1 MTIEGH
7 ACMTEKKSATNEIK
21 APVLFST
28 LPPQAAVLWAKS
40 GDEQGHPLLA
50 HMLDVAAVAEAILEL
65 EPATTHQHLAAQF
78 GLSIEAAPR
87 WLATLAGLHDV
98 GKAIPGFQ
106 AKWDTGQALAKAHGL
121 TFDNAALLRS
131 DRHDWA
137 STAILE
143 EWLPERTGADVI
155 WCQQV
160 ARAVGAHHGYPLT
173 EKEIENGL
181 PRREQQVWLQAR
193 QVLLDTYWEVQSPP
207 GEVTSDELVLPAIN
221 WLAGLTSIADWIGS
235 NTDWFPV
242 GIRHDELREH
252 YIHAKQLAHQA
263 LTAIG
268 WLPFSP
274 LLAEPVPLDRQLG
287 QMLAADQPIMPRA
300 LQQQGLALL
309 QASQGPALLLVEA
322 PMGEGKTE
330 LAFLAHLHLQ
340 RTLGHRGFYLA
351 LPTQATGNALFARAR
366 QFMAAFAHGPMPDL
380 QLIHGGAARQEMMAA
395 LKDVWGEDGKLRE
408 GVEAARWFSRRK
420 RPLIAPYGVG
430 TLDQALFSVL
440 NVKHH
445 FVRLWGLANR
455 VVVLDEVHAYDTYT
469 EGLIE
474 ALLCWLKGL
483 GCSVILM
490 SATLPTARRDG
501 LLKAWRVDPSAL
513 PELAYPRLVLADD
526 RGLDWDDKIES
537 RAMSPVRLAG
547 CGTTPEALLCVA
559 LEALTHG
566 GCGAII
572 VNTVERAQQLYT
584 LLKAKAP
591 DDLTLQLFHAR
602 FPADE
607 RAQREVAVL
616 SAFGKEGK
624 RPARALL
631 VATQV
636 VEQSLDID
644 FDFLLSDLAPVDLL
658 LQRVGRLHRH
668 PRPHRPG
675 PHRQPVLTVAG
686 LLPGAL
692 PDLATTRW
700 RFVYDP
706 YLLAMTWV
714 RLLGETNLQL
724 PMDID
729 RLVQAVYGDGE
740 LPDSVD
746 EALRQYIEEVSYA
759 THLATLQQQRQLARN
774 IAIRA
779 DADPGSAYSS
789 KPRGHEEGEG
799 DNMGLANCTR
809 LGKPTVTVIPLFILD
824 KGAALSPEGSPFDL
838 DAPLCPELACQL
850 CARQLS
856 LSNQALVN
864 AIKSQ
869 PVMRAFAE
877 SPLLRY
883 SYPLLLDRAGRAQL
897 DNGLEVQLDSALGL
911 IYRNKTQPEE

>member
-1 MTIEGH
+1 MDGI
-7 ACMTEKKSATNEIK
+7 NE
-21 APVLFST
+21 PVLFST
-28 LPPQAAVLWAKS
+28 LDPQAAVLWAKS
-40 GDEQGHPLLA
+40 GEDQGHPLLA

-65 EPATTHQHLAAQF
+65 EPATTHQHLASQF
-78 GLSIEAAPR
+78 GMSVEEAPR

-106 AKWDTGQALAKAHGL
+106 AKWEQGQALAKAQGL
-121 TFDNAALLRS
+121 TFASTSLRS
-131 DRHDWA
+131 NRHDCA
-137 STAILE
+137 STAILKT
-143 EWLPERTGADVI
+143 WLPVHTGAETP
-155 WCQQV
+155 WCLNV
-160 ARAVGAHHGYPLT
+160 AEAVGAHHGYPLT
-173 EKEIENGL
+173 TKDVGDGL
-181 PRREQQVWLQAR
+181 PLREDKAWQQAR
-193 QVLLDTYWEVQSPP
+193 QALLDTYWKVLTPS
-207 GEVTSDELVLPAIN
+207 GVITADELALPAIN

-235 NTDWFPV
+235 NLEWFPL
-242 GIRHDELREH
+242 GIRHDDLRQH
-252 YIHAKQLAHQA
+252 YLLAKRLAHEA

-268 WLPFSP
+268 WRPFSP

-287 QMLAADQPIMPRA
+287 QMLAADKPVIPRA
-300 LQQQGLALL
+300 LQSQGIELL

-330 LAFLAHLHLQ
+330 LAFMAHLHLQ
-340 RTLGHRGFYLA
+340 RANGHRGFYLA

-366 QFMAAFAHGPMPDL
+366 QFIDAFAQGPVPDL
-380 QLIHGGAARQEMMAA
+380 HLIHGGAARQEMMAA
-395 LKDVWGEDGKLRE
+395 LKDVWGEDGKQSE
-408 GVEAARWFSRRK
+408 GIEAARWFSRRK

-430 TLDQALFSVL
+430 TIDQALFSVL

-474 ALLCWLKGL
+474 ALLRWLKGL

-490 SATLPTARRDG
+490 SATLPTKRRDG
-501 LLKAWRVDPSAL
+501 LLKAWRVDPAVL

-526 RGLDWDDKIES
+526 RGLDWDDQIAS
-537 RAMSPVRLAG
+537 REMVPVRLAG
-547 CGTTPEALLCVA
+547 CGTTPEELHCVA

-572 VNTVERAQQLYT
+572 VNTVERAQQLYS
-584 LLKAKAP
+584 LLKAKATE
-591 DDLTLQLFHAR
+591 DLTLQIFHAR
-602 FPADE
+602 FPSDE
-607 RAQREVAVL
+607 RAQREAAVL
-616 SAFGKEGK
+616 STFGKEGK

-644 FDFLLSDLAPVDLL
+644 FDFLISDLAPVDLL

-668 PRPHRPG
+668 QRPHRPE

-686 LLPGAL
+686 LLPGEL

-714 RLLGETNLQL
+714 RLLGETSLQL
-724 PMDID
+724 PQDID

-740 LPDSVD
+740 LPVSVS
-746 EALRQYIEEVSYA
+746 EALRQYIEEYSYA
-759 THLATLQQQRQLARN
+759 TYLAAEQLQRQLARN
-774 IAIRA
+774 IVIRA
-779 DADPGSAYSS
+779 DADPGTAYSN
-789 KPRGHEEGEG
+789 KPRGYEEGEG
-799 DNMGLANCTR
+799 EDKGLINCTR
-809 LGKPTVTVIPLFILD
+809 LGKPSVTVIPLFVSD
-824 KGAALSPEGSPFDL
+824 KGVALTPDAEPFAL
-838 DAPLCPELACQL
+838 DATLSTELACQL

-856 LSNQALVN
+856 LSNQALVK
-864 AIKSQ
+864 AIKQQ
-869 PVMRAFAE
+869 PDVQAFAQ

-883 SYPLLLDRAGRAQL
+883 SYPLLLDSDGRAQL
-897 DNGLEVQLDSALGL
+897 DGSLVVWLDGELGL
-911 IYRNKTQPEE
+911 VYRNDA

>member
-1 MTIEGH
+1 MDGV
-7 ACMTEKKSATNEIK
+7 NE
-21 APVLFST
+21 PVLFSN
-28 LPPQAAVLWAKS
+28 LDPQAAVLWAKS
-40 GDEQGHPLLA
+40 GEDQGHPLLA

-65 EPATTHQHLAAQF
+65 EPATTHQHLASQF
-78 GLSIEAAPR
+78 GMSVEGAPR

-106 AKWDTGQALAKAHGL
+106 AKWEQGQALAKAQGL
-121 TFDNAALLRS
+121 TFASTSLRS
-131 DRHDWA
+131 NRHDCA

-143 EWLPERTGADVI
+143 EWLPGRTGADVI

-160 ARAVGAHHGYPLT
+160 AGAVGAHHGYPLT
-173 EKEIENGL
+173 QKEMSNGW
-181 PRREQQVWLQAR
+181 PMREDCVWLQAR
-193 QVLLDTYWEVQSPP
+193 QALLDSYWKVLSPP
-207 GEVTSDELVLPAIN
+207 GDITTDELALPAIS

-235 NTDWFPV
+235 NPDWFPI
-242 GIRHDELREH
+242 GMRRDELREH
-252 YIHAKQLAHQA
+252 YFHAKQLAHQA

-274 LLAEPVPLDRQLG
+274 LLAEPIPLDRQLG
-287 QMLAADQPIMPRA
+287 QMLAADKPVMPRA
-300 LQQQGLALL
+300 LQRQGIDLL
-309 QASQGPALLLVEA
+309 EASQGPALLLVEA

-330 LAFLAHLHLQ
+330 LAFMAHLHLQ

-366 QFMAAFAHGPMPDL
+366 QFMDAFAHGPTPDL

-395 LKDVWGEDGKLRE
+395 LKDVWGEDGKQRE

-430 TLDQALFSVL
+430 TIDQALFSVL

-474 ALLCWLKGL
+474 ALLRWLKGL

-490 SATLPTARRDG
+490 SATLPTKRRDG
-501 LLKAWRVDPSAL
+501 LLKAWRVDPAVL

-526 RGLDWDDKIES
+526 RGLDWDDQIES
-537 RAMSPVRLAG
+537 RMMEPVRLAG
-547 CGTTPEALLCVA
+547 CGTTPEELLCVA

-572 VNTVERAQQLYT
+572 VNTVERAQQLYS

-591 DDLTLQLFHAR
+591 EDLTLQIFHAR
-602 FPADE
+602 FPSDE
-607 RAQREVAVL
+607 RAQREAAVL
-616 SAFGKEGK
+616 STFGKEGK

-644 FDFLLSDLAPVDLL
+644 FDFLISDLAPVDLL

-668 PRPHRPG
+668 QRPARPE

-686 LLPGAL
+686 LLPGEL

-714 RLLGETNLQL
+714 RLLGETSLQL
-724 PMDID
+724 PQDID

-740 LPDSVD
+740 LPDSVS
-746 EALRQYIEEVSYA
+746 EALRQYIEEYSYA
-759 THLATLQQQRQLARN
+759 TYLAAEQHQRQLARN
-774 IAIRA
+774 IVIRA
-779 DADPGSAYSS
+779 DADPGTAYSN
-789 KPRGHEEGEG
+789 KPRGYEEGEG
-799 DNMGLANCTR
+799 EDKGLINCTR
-809 LGKPTVTVIPLFILD
+809 LGKPSVTVIPLFVSD
-824 KGAALSPEGSPFDL
+824 KGVALTPDAEPFAL
-838 DAPLCPELACQL
+838 DATLSTELACQL

-856 LSNQALVN
+856 LSNQALVK
-864 AIKSQ
+864 AIKQQ
-869 PVMRAFAE
+869 PDVQAFAQ

-883 SYPLLLDRAGRAQL
+883 SYPLLLDREGRGRL
-897 DNGLEVQLDSALGL
+897 DGGLVVRLDGELGL
-911 IYRNKTQPEE
+911 IYRNRE

>member
-1 MTIEGH
+1 MPNFS
-7 ACMTEKKSATNEIK
+7 EKESL
-21 APVLFST
+21 LFSA
-28 LPPQAAVLWAKS
+28 LDPRVAVLWAKS
-40 GDEQGHPLLA
+40 GEDQGHPLLA

-65 EPATTHQHLAAQF
+65 EPTTTHQQLAAQF
-78 GLSIEAAPR
+78 GLSVDAAPR

-106 AKWDTGQALAKAHGL
+106 AKWEQGMALARAQGL
-121 TFDNAALLRS
+121 TFRSVSRHS

-143 EWLPERTGADVI
+143 AWLPGRTGADII

-160 ARAVGAHHGYPLT
+160 AGAVGAHHGYPLT
-173 EKEIENGL
+173 QKEVGNGL
-181 PRREQQVWLQAR
+181 PMHEGPVWLQSR
-193 QVLLDTYWEVQSPP
+193 QTLLDTYWKVMSPQ
-207 GEVTSDELVLPAIN
+207 GDIITDELALPAIN

-235 NTDWFPV
+235 NTDWFPF
-242 GIRHDELREH
+242 GIRHDELHEH
-252 YIHAKQLAHQA
+252 YFNAKKLAHQA

-268 WLPFSP
+268 WLPFSA
-274 LLAEPVPLDRQLG
+274 LLATPLPLDKQLG
-287 QMLAADQPIMPRA
+287 QMLSADKPVMPRA
-300 LQQQGLALL
+300 LQCQGIGLL
-309 QASQGPALLLVEA
+309 EASRGPALLLVEA

-330 LAFLAHLHLQ
+330 LAFMAHLHLQ

-366 QFMAAFAHGPMPDL
+366 QFMEAFAHGQTPEL
-380 QLIHGGAARQEMMAA
+380 QLIHGGAARQEMIASLGDM
-395 LKDVWGEDGKLRE
+395 WGEDGKHRE
-408 GVEAARWFSRRK
+408 GVEAARWFSHRK

-430 TLDQALFSVL
+430 TIDQALLSVL
-440 NVKHH
+440 NVRHH

-474 ALLCWLKGL
+474 ALLRWLKGL

-490 SATLPTARRDG
+490 SATLPTKRRDG
-501 LLKAWRVDPSAL
+501 LLRAWRAEPACL

-526 RGLDWDDKIES
+526 RGLSWDDKIES
-537 RAMSPVRLAG
+537 RIMEPVRLAG
-547 CGTTPEALLCVA
+547 CGTAPEDLLCVA

-572 VNTVERAQQLYT
+572 VNTVERAQQIYT
-584 LLKAKAP
+584 LLKGQEP
-591 DDLTLQLFHAR
+591 EGITLLLFHAR

-607 RAQREVAVL
+607 RAQREAAVL
-616 SAFGKEGK
+616 STFGKEGI
-624 RPARALL
+624 RPVRALL

-644 FDFLLSDLAPVDLL
+644 FDFMLSDLAPIDLL
-658 LQRVGRLHRH
+658 LQRAGRLHRH
-668 PRPHRPG
+668 QRSCRPESHL
-675 PHRQPVLTVAG
+675 QPVLTVAG
-686 LLPGAL
+686 LLPGPL
-692 PDLATTRW
+692 PDLAATHW

-714 RLLGETNLQL
+714 RLLSETILQL
-724 PMDID
+724 PADID

-740 LPDSVD
+740 LPDNVE

-759 THLATLQQQRQLARN
+759 THLATLQHQRQLARN

-779 DADPGSAYSS
+779 DADPGTVYSD
-789 KPRGHEEGEG
+789 KPRGYEEGEG
-799 DNMGLANCTR
+799 EDKGLINCTR
-809 LGKPTVTVIPLFILD
+809 LGKPGVTVIPLFISD
-824 KGAALSPEGSPFDL
+824 KGVALAPNAEPFDL
-838 DAPLCPELACQL
+838 RGHLSTELACQL

-856 LSNQALVN
+856 LSSQAFVK
-864 AIKSQ
+864 AVKSQ
-869 PVMRAFAE
+869 PEVRAFAE

-883 SYPLLLDRAGRAQL
+883 SYPLLLDREGRAQL
-897 DNGLEVQLDSALGL
+897 DGGCRVQLDRELGL
-911 IYRNKTQPEE
+911 IYMNKE

>member
-1 MTIEGH
+1 
-7 ACMTEKKSATNEIK
+7 
-21 APVLFST
+21 
-28 LPPQAAVLWAKS
+28 
-40 GDEQGHPLLA
+40 
-50 HMLDVAAVAEAILEL
+50 MLDVAAVAEAILEL
-65 EPATTHQHLAAQF
+65 EPATTHQHLASQF
-78 GLSIEAAPR
+78 GMSVEGAPR

-106 AKWDTGQALAKAHGL
+106 AKWEQGQALAKAQGL
-121 TFDNAALLRS
+121 TFASTSLRS
-131 DRHDWA
+131 NRHDCA

-143 EWLPERTGADVI
+143 EWLPGRTGADVI

-160 ARAVGAHHGYPLT
+160 AGAVGAHHGYPLT
-173 EKEIENGL
+173 QKEMSNGW
-181 PRREQQVWLQAR
+181 PMREDCVWLQAR
-193 QVLLDTYWEVQSPP
+193 QALLDSYWKVLSPP
-207 GEVTSDELVLPAIN
+207 GDITTDELALPAIS

-235 NTDWFPV
+235 NPDWFPI
-242 GIRHDELREH
+242 GMRRDELREH
-252 YIHAKQLAHQA
+252 YFHAKQLAHQA

-274 LLAEPVPLDRQLG
+274 LLAEPIPLDRQLG
-287 QMLAADQPIMPRA
+287 QMLAADKPVMPRA
-300 LQQQGLALL
+300 LQRQGIDLL
-309 QASQGPALLLVEA
+309 EASQGPALLLVEA

-330 LAFLAHLHLQ
+330 LAFMAHLHLQ

-366 QFMAAFAHGPMPDL
+366 QFMDAFAHGPTPDL

-395 LKDVWGEDGKLRE
+395 LKDVWGEDGKQRE

-430 TLDQALFSVL
+430 TIDQALFSVL

-474 ALLCWLKGL
+474 ALLRWLKGL

-490 SATLPTARRDG
+490 SATLPTKRRDG
-501 LLKAWRVDPSAL
+501 LLKAWRVDPAVL

-526 RGLDWDDKIES
+526 RGLDWDDQIES
-537 RAMSPVRLAG
+537 RMMEPVRLAG
-547 CGTTPEALLCVA
+547 CGTTPEELLCVA

-572 VNTVERAQQLYT
+572 VNTVERAQQLYS

-591 DDLTLQLFHAR
+591 EDLTLQIFHAR
-602 FPADE
+602 FPSDE
-607 RAQREVAVL
+607 RAQREAAVL
-616 SAFGKEGK
+616 STFGKEGK

-644 FDFLLSDLAPVDLL
+644 FDFLISDLAPVDLL

-668 PRPHRPG
+668 QRPARPE

-686 LLPGAL
+686 LLPGEL

-714 RLLGETNLQL
+714 RLLGETSLQL
-724 PMDID
+724 PQDID

-740 LPDSVD
+740 LPDSVS
-746 EALRQYIEEVSYA
+746 EALRQYIEEYSYA
-759 THLATLQQQRQLARN
+759 TYLAAEQHQRQLARN
-774 IAIRA
+774 IVIRA
-779 DADPGSAYSS
+779 DADPGTAYSN
-789 KPRGHEEGEG
+789 KPRGYEEGEG
-799 DNMGLANCTR
+799 EDKGLINCTR
-809 LGKPTVTVIPLFILD
+809 LGKPSVTVIPLFVSD
-824 KGAALSPEGSPFDL
+824 KGVALTPDAEPFAL
-838 DAPLCPELACQL
+838 DATLSTELACQL

-856 LSNQALVN
+856 LSNQALVK
-864 AIKSQ
+864 AIKQQ
-869 PVMRAFAE
+869 PDVQAFAQ

-883 SYPLLLDRAGRAQL
+883 SYPLLLDREGRGRL
-897 DNGLEVQLDSALGL
+897 DGGLVVRLDGELGL
-911 IYRNKTQPEE
+911 IYRNRE

>member
-1 MTIEGH
+1 MEELKDPI
-7 ACMTEKKSATNEIK
+7 
-21 APVLFST
+21 LFSS
-28 LPPQAAVLWAKS
+28 LDPQAAIFWAKS
-40 GDEQGHPLLA
+40 GEEQGHPLLA

-65 EPATTHQHLAAQF
+65 EPATTHQHLANQF
-78 GLSIEAAPR
+78 GLAVEAAPR

-106 AKWDTGQALAKAHGL
+106 AKWEQGQALAKAQGL
-121 TFDNAALLRS
+121 TFASTSLRS
-131 DRHDWA
+131 ARHDWA
-137 STAILE
+137 STAILKK
-143 EWLPERTGADVI
+143 WLPAHTGADI
-155 WCQQV
+155 TWCNQV
-160 ARAVGAHHGYPLT
+160 AESVGAHHGYPLT
-173 EKEIENGL
+173 TKEVGDGL
-181 PRREQQVWLQAR
+181 PLREEKGWLQAR
-193 QVLLDTYWEVQSPP
+193 QALLDAYWKVLAPV
-207 GEVTSDELVLPAIN
+207 GVATTDELALPAIN

-235 NTDWFPV
+235 NLEWFSL
-242 GIRHDELREH
+242 GIRHDDLRQH
-252 YIHAKQLAHQA
+252 YIHAKALAHQA
-263 LTAIG
+263 LATIG
-268 WLPFSP
+268 WRPFAP
-274 LLAEPVPLDRQLG
+274 LLSEPVPLDRQLG
-287 QMLAADQPIMPRA
+287 QMLAADQPVMPRA
-300 LQQQGLALL
+300 LQQQGVALL
-309 QASQGPALLLVEA
+309 QQSQGPALLLVEA

-330 LAFLAHLHLQ
+330 LAFMAHLHLQ
-340 RTLGHRGFYLA
+340 RANGHRGFYLA

-366 QFMAAFAHGPMPDL
+366 QFIDAFAHGPAPDL

-395 LKDVWGEDGKLRE
+395 LKDVWGEDGKQSE

-430 TLDQALFSVL
+430 TIDQALFSVL

-474 ALLCWLKGL
+474 ALLRWLKRL

-490 SATLPTARRDG
+490 SATLPTKRRDS
-501 LLKAWRVDPSAL
+501 LLKAWRVDPAVL
-513 PELAYPRLVLADD
+513 PELSYPRLVLADD
-526 RGLDWDDKIES
+526 RGLDWDDQIAS
-537 RAMSPVRLAG
+537 REMAPVKLAG
-547 CGTTPEALLCVA
+547 CGTTPEELLCVA

-572 VNTVERAQQLYT
+572 VNTVERAQQLYG

-591 DDLTLQLFHAR
+591 KDLTLQIFHAR

-607 RAQREVAVL
+607 RAQREAAVL
-616 SAFGKEGK
+616 STFGKEGK

-644 FDFLLSDLAPVDLL
+644 FDFLISDLAPVDLL

-668 PRPHRPG
+668 SRPERPE

-686 LLPGAL
+686 LLPGEL

-714 RLLGETNLQL
+714 RLLGETGLQL
-724 PMDID
+724 PQDID

-740 LPDSVD
+740 LPDSVS
-746 EALRQYIEEVSYA
+746 EALRQYIEEYSYA
-759 THLATLQQQRQLARN
+759 TYLAAEQQQRQLARN
-774 IAIRA
+774 IVIRA
-779 DADPGSAYSS
+779 DADPGTAYSD
-789 KPRGHEEGEG
+789 KPRGYEEGEG
-799 DNMGLANCTR
+799 EDKGLINCTR
-809 LGKPTVTVIPLFILD
+809 LGKPSVTVIPLFVSD
-824 KGAALSPEGSPFDL
+824 KGVALTPDAEPFGL
-838 DAPLCPELACQL
+838 DVPLSTELACQL

-856 LSNQALVN
+856 LSNHALVQ
-864 AIKSQ
+864 AIKLH
-869 PVMRAFAE
+869 PECRAFAQ

-883 SYPLLLDRAGRAQL
+883 SYPLLLDSDGRAQL
-897 DNGLEVQLDSALGL
+897 DNRLVVRLDRELGL
-911 IYRNKTQPEE
+911 VYRNKE

>member
-1 MTIEGH
+1 MDGV
-7 ACMTEKKSATNEIK
+7 NE
-21 APVLFST
+21 PVLFSN
-28 LPPQAAVLWAKS
+28 LDPQAAVLWAKS
-40 GDEQGHPLLA
+40 GEDQGHPLLA

-65 EPATTHQHLAAQF
+65 EPATTHQHLASQF
-78 GLSIEAAPR
+78 GMSVEGAPR

-106 AKWDTGQALAKAHGL
+106 AKWEQGQALAKAQGL
-121 TFDNAALLRS
+121 TFASTSLRS
-131 DRHDWA
+131 NRHDCA
-137 STAILE
+137 STAILKK
-143 EWLPERTGADVI
+143 WLPVHTGAETP
-155 WCQQV
+155 WCLNV
-160 ARAVGAHHGYPLT
+160 AEAVGAHHGYPLT
-173 EKEIENGL
+173 TKEVGDGL
-181 PRREQQVWLQAR
+181 PLREDKAWQQAR
-193 QVLLDTYWEVQSPP
+193 QALLDTYWKVLTPS
-207 GEVTSDELVLPAIN
+207 GVITADELALPAIN
-221 WLAGLTSIADWIGS
+221 WLAGLTSISDWIGS
-235 NTDWFPV
+235 NPEWFPL
-242 GIRHDELREH
+242 GIRHDDLRQH
-252 YIHAKQLAHQA
+252 YLHAKRLAHEA

-268 WLPFSP
+268 WRSFSP

-287 QMLAADQPIMPRA
+287 QMLAADKPVIPRA
-300 LQQQGLALL
+300 LQSQGIELL

-330 LAFLAHLHLQ
+330 LAFMAHLHLQ
-340 RTLGHRGFYLA
+340 RTNGHRGFYLA

-366 QFMAAFAHGPMPDL
+366 QFMDAFAHGSAPDL
-380 QLIHGGAARQEMMAA
+380 QLIHGGAARHEMMAA
-395 LKDVWGEDGKLRE
+395 LKDVWGEDGKQSE

-430 TLDQALFSVL
+430 TIDQALFSVL

-474 ALLCWLKGL
+474 ALLRWLKGL

-490 SATLPTARRDG
+490 SATLPTKRRDG
-501 LLKAWRVDPSAL
+501 LLKAWRVDPAVL

-526 RGLDWDDKIES
+526 RGLDWDDQIES
-537 RAMSPVRLAG
+537 RMMEPVRLAG
-547 CGTTPEALLCVA
+547 CGTTPEELLCVA

-572 VNTVERAQQLYT
+572 VNTVERAQQLYS

-591 DDLTLQLFHAR
+591 EDLTLQIFHAR
-602 FPADE
+602 FPSDE
-607 RAQREVAVL
+607 RAQREAAVL
-616 SAFGKEGK
+616 STFGKEGK

-644 FDFLLSDLAPVDLL
+644 FDFLISDLAPVDLL

-668 PRPHRPG
+668 QRPARPE

-686 LLPGAL
+686 LLPGEL

-714 RLLGETNLQL
+714 RLLGETSLQL
-724 PMDID
+724 PQDID

-740 LPDSVD
+740 LPDSVS
-746 EALRQYIEEVSYA
+746 EALRQYIEEYSYA
-759 THLATLQQQRQLARN
+759 TYLAAEQHQRQLARN
-774 IAIRA
+774 IVIRA
-779 DADPGSAYSS
+779 DADPGTAYSN
-789 KPRGHEEGEG
+789 KPRGYEEGEG
-799 DNMGLANCTR
+799 EDKGLINCTR
-809 LGKPTVTVIPLFILD
+809 LGKPSVTVIPLFVSD
-824 KGAALSPEGSPFDL
+824 KGVALTPDAEPFAL
-838 DAPLCPELACQL
+838 DAPLSTELACQL
-850 CARQLS
+850 CARQLN
-856 LSNQALVN
+856 LSNQALVK
-864 AIKSQ
+864 AIKQQ
-869 PVMRAFAE
+869 PDVQAFAQ

-883 SYPLLLDRAGRAQL
+883 SYPLLLDSDGRAQL
-897 DNGLEVQLDSALGL
+897 DGRLVVWLDGELGL
-911 IYRNKTQPEE
+911 IYRNRE

>member
-1 MTIEGH
+1 MDDLKDPI
-7 ACMTEKKSATNEIK
+7 
-21 APVLFST
+21 LFSR
-28 LPPQAAVLWAKS
+28 LHPQAAILWAKS
-40 GDEQGHPLLA
+40 GEDQGHPLLA

-65 EPATTHQHLAAQF
+65 EPSSHQHLASQF
-78 GLSIEAAPR
+78 GLAAETAPR
-87 WLATLAGLHDV
+87 WLAALAGLHDV

-106 AKWDTGQALAKAHGL
+106 AKWPQGREFDKAHGL
-121 TFDNAALLRS
+121 TFDNAASLRS

-137 STAILE
+137 TTAILE
-143 EWLPERTGADVI
+143 EWLPARTGADFF

-160 ARAVGAHHGYPLT
+160 SEAVGAHHGYPLT
-173 EKEIENGL
+173 QKEIEDGL
-181 PRREQQVWLQAR
+181 PRREGSVWLQAR
-193 QVLLDTYWEVQSPP
+193 QVLLDTYWAVLSPS
-207 GEVTSDELVLPAIN
+207 GEVTVDELALPAIN
-221 WLAGLTSIADWIGS
+221 WLAGLTAIADWIGS
-235 NTDWFPV
+235 NVEWFSL
-242 GIRHDELREH
+242 GIRHDDLRDH
-252 YIHAKQLAHQA
+252 YTDAKRLAHQA
-263 LTAIG
+263 LMAIG
-268 WLPFSP
+268 WRPFAP
-274 LLAEPVPLDRQLG
+274 LLSEPEPLDRQLG
-287 QMLAADQPIMPRA
+287 RMLAADQPVMPRA
-300 LQQQGLALL
+300 LQQQGIALL
-309 QASQGPALLLVEA
+309 QTSQGPALLLVEA

-330 LAFLAHLHLQ
+330 LAFMAHLHLQ

-366 QFMAAFAHGPMPDL
+366 LFMDAFAHDQAPDL

-395 LKDVWGEDGKLRE
+395 LNDVWGEDGKQRE

-430 TLDQALFSVL
+430 TIDQALFSIL

-474 ALLCWLKGL
+474 ALLRWLKGL
-483 GCSVILM
+483 GCSVVLM
-490 SATLPTARRDG
+490 SATLPTQRRDG
-501 LLKAWRVDPSAL
+501 LLKAWRVDPAVL
-513 PELAYPRLVLADD
+513 PALAYPRLVLADD
-526 RGLDWDDKIES
+526 RGLAWDDQIES
-537 RAMSPVRLAG
+537 REMAPVRLAG
-547 CGTTPEALLCVA
+547 CGTTPEDLLCVA

-572 VNTVERAQQLYT
+572 VNTVERAQQLYA
-584 LLKAKAP
+584 LLKTQALA
-591 DDLTLQLFHAR
+591 DLTLLLFHAR

-607 RAQREVAVL
+607 RAQREAEVL
-616 SAFGKEGK
+616 ATFGKEGK

-644 FDFLLSDLAPVDLL
+644 FDFLISDLAPVDLL

-668 PRPHRPG
+668 QRPHRPE

-686 LLPGAL
+686 LTPGTL

-714 RLLGETNLQL
+714 RLLDETCLQL
-724 PMDID
+724 PKDID

-746 EALRQYIEEVSYA
+746 EALRQYIEEYSYA
-759 THLATLQQQRQLARN
+759 TYLVTQQDKRQRSYN
-774 IAIRA
+774 VAIRA
-779 DADPGSAYSS
+779 DADQGSAYWN

-799 DNMGLANCTR
+799 EEMGLANCTR
-809 LGKPTVTVIPLFILD
+809 LGKPSVTVVPLFVSD
-824 KGAALSPEGSPFDL
+824 KGVAVAPDADPFDL
-838 DAPLCPELACQL
+838 DASLSPELACQL

-856 LSNQALVN
+856 LSNQALVK

-869 PVMRAFAE
+869 PEVRAFAE

-883 SYPLLLDRAGRAQL
+883 SAPLLLDNAGRAQL
-897 DNGLEVQLDSALGL
+897 DGRLVVQLDGELGL
-911 IYRNKTQPEE
+911 IYGSRT

>member
-1 MTIEGH
+1 M
-7 ACMTEKKSATNEIK
+7 NESKEPI
-21 APVLFST
+21 LLSN
-28 LPPQAAVLWAKS
+28 LNPQATALWAKS
-40 GDEQGHPLLA
+40 GEDQGHPLLA
-50 HMLDVAAVAEAILEL
+50 HILDVAAVAEAILEL
-65 EPATTHQHLAAQF
+65 EPAATHQHLAAQF
-78 GLSIEAAPR
+78 GLSLEAAPR

-106 AKWDTGQALAKAHGL
+106 AKWPQGRELAKAHGL
-121 TFDNAALLRS
+121 TFDNAASLRS

-137 STAILE
+137 TTAILKK
-143 EWLPERTGADVI
+143 WLPAQTGADTI
-155 WCQQV
+155 WCNQV
-160 ARAVGAHHGYPLT
+160 AEAVGAHHGYPLRHN
-173 EKEIENGL
+173 EIKNGL
-181 PRREQQVWLQAR
+181 SEREERGWQQAR
-193 QVLLDTYWEVQSPP
+193 QALLDAYWDALAPT
-207 GEVTSDELVLPAIN
+207 GTICIDELALPAIN

-235 NTDWFPV
+235 NVAWFPI
-242 GIRHDELREH
+242 GMRRDELREH
-252 YIHAKQLAHQA
+252 YLHAKQLAHQA

-268 WLPFSP
+268 WLPFAP
-274 LLAEPVPLDRQLG
+274 LLAEPAPLDRQLG
-287 QMLAADQPIMPRA
+287 QMLATDKPVMPRA
-300 LQQQGLALL
+300 LQRQGIELL
-309 QASQGPALLLVEA
+309 QASHGPALLLVEA

-330 LAFLAHLHLQ
+330 LAFMAHLHLQ

-366 QFMAAFAHGPMPDL
+366 QFMDAVAHGPTPDL

-395 LKDVWGEDGKLRE
+395 LKDVWGEDGKQRE
-408 GVEAARWFSRRK
+408 GVEAARWFSRHK

-430 TLDQALFSVL
+430 TIDQALFSVL

-455 VVVLDEVHAYDTYT
+455 VVVLDEIHAYDTYT

-474 ALLCWLKGL
+474 ALLRWLKGL

-490 SATLPTARRDG
+490 SATLPTKRRDE
-501 LLKAWRVDPSAL
+501 LLKAWRVDPAVL
-513 PELAYPRLVLADD
+513 PDLAYPRLVLADD
-526 RGLDWDDKIES
+526 RGLRWDDKIAS
-537 RAMSPVRLAG
+537 RMMEPVRLAG
-547 CGTTPEALLCVA
+547 CGTTPEELLCVA

-584 LLKAKAP
+584 LLKAQAP
-591 DDLTLQLFHAR
+591 EDLTLLLFHAR

-607 RAQREVAVL
+607 RAQREAAVL
-616 SAFGKEGK
+616 STFGKEGI
-624 RPARALL
+624 RPSRALL

-668 PRPHRPG
+668 QRSHRPES
-675 PHRQPVLTVAG
+675 HLQPMLTVAG
-686 LLPGAL
+686 LLPGSL

-740 LPDSVD
+740 LPATVD

-759 THLATLQQQRQLARN
+759 THLATLQHQRQLARN
-774 IAIRA
+774 IAISA
-779 DADPGSAYSS
+779 DADPGSAYSN

-799 DNMGLANCTR
+799 EDMRLANCTR
-809 LGKPTVTVIPLFILD
+809 LGKASVTVIPLFILE
-824 KGAALSPEGSPFDL
+824 KGVALTPDAEPFDL
-838 DAPLCPELACQL
+838 DTPLAPELACQL

-856 LSNQALVN
+856 LSNQALVK
-864 AIKSQ
+864 AVKSQ
-869 PVMRAFAE
+869 PEVRAFAE

-883 SYPLLLDRAGRAQL
+883 SYPLLLDREGRAQL
-897 DNGLEVQLDSALGL
+897 DGGLWVQLDRELGL
-911 IYRNKTQPEE
+911 IYRNKE

>member
-1 MTIEGH
+1 MEELKDPI
-7 ACMTEKKSATNEIK
+7 
-21 APVLFST
+21 LFSS
-28 LPPQAAVLWAKS
+28 LNPQATILWAKS
-40 GDEQGHPLLA
+40 GEDQGHPLLA

-65 EPATTHQHLAAQF
+65 EPATTHQHLAKQF
-78 GLSIEAAPR
+78 GLAAETAPR

-106 AKWDTGQALAKAHGL
+106 AKWEQGQALAKAQGL
-121 TFDNAALLRS
+121 TFASTSLRS
-131 DRHDWA
+131 DRHDCA
-137 STAILE
+137 STAILKK
-143 EWLPERTGADVI
+143 WLPAHTGADVI
-155 WCQQV
+155 WCNQV
-160 ARAVGAHHGYPLT
+160 AEAVGAHHGYPLT
-173 EKEIENGL
+173 TKEVGDGL
-181 PRREQQVWLQAR
+181 PLREEKCWLQAR
-193 QVLLDTYWEVQSPP
+193 QALLDAYWKVLAPAGVP
-207 GEVTSDELVLPAIN
+207 TTDELALPAIN

-235 NTDWFPV
+235 NLEWFSL
-242 GIRHDELREH
+242 GIRHDDLRQH
-252 YIHAKQLAHQA
+252 HIHAKALAHQA
-263 LTAIG
+263 LETIG
-268 WLPFSP
+268 WRPFTP
-274 LLAEPVPLDRQLG
+274 LLSEPVSLDRQLG
-287 QMLAADQPIMPRA
+287 QILVADQPVTPRP
-300 LQQQGLALL
+300 LQQQGVALL
-309 QASQGPALLLVEA
+309 QQSQGPALLLVEA

-330 LAFLAHLHLQ
+330 LAFMAHLHLQ
-340 RTLGHRGFYLA
+340 RANGHRGFYLA
-351 LPTQATGNALFARAR
+351 LPTQATGNALFARAKK
-366 QFMAAFAHGPMPDL
+366 FIGAFAHESAPDL

-395 LKDVWGEDGKLRE
+395 LKDVWGEDGKHSE

-430 TLDQALFSVL
+430 TIDQALFSVL

-474 ALLCWLKGL
+474 ALLHWLKGL

-490 SATLPTARRDG
+490 SATLPTKRRDS
-501 LLKAWRVDPSAL
+501 LLKAWRVDPAVL
-513 PELAYPRLVLADD
+513 PALAYPRLVLADD

-537 RAMSPVRLAG
+537 REMTPVKLAG
-547 CGTTPEALLCVA
+547 CGTTPEELLCVA

-572 VNTVERAQQLYT
+572 VNTVERAQQLFS

-591 DDLTLQLFHAR
+591 EDLTLQLFHAR

-607 RAQREVAVL
+607 RAQREAAVL
-616 SAFGKEGK
+616 STFGKEGV

-644 FDFLLSDLAPVDLL
+644 FDFLISDLAPVDLL

-668 PRPHRPG
+668 SRPERPE

-686 LLPGAL
+686 LLPGEL

-714 RLLGETNLQL
+714 RLLGETRLQL
-724 PMDID
+724 PQDID

-740 LPDSVD
+740 LPDSVN
-746 EALRQYIEEVSYA
+746 EALRQYIEEYSYA
-759 THLATLQQQRQLARN
+759 TYLAAEQQQRQLARN
-774 IAIRA
+774 IVIRA
-779 DADPGSAYSS
+779 DADPGSAYSD
-789 KPRGHEEGEG
+789 KPRGYEEGEG
-799 DNMGLANCTR
+799 EDKGLINCTR
-809 LGKPTVTVIPLFILD
+809 LGKPSVTVIPLFVAD
-824 KGAALSPEGSPFDL
+824 KGVALTPDAEPFALDAALS
-838 DAPLCPELACQL
+838 AELASQL

-864 AIKSQ
+864 AIKQQ
-869 PVMRAFAE
+869 PDVQAFAQ
-877 SPLLRY
+877 SPLLRH
-883 SYPLLLDRAGRAQL
+883 STPLLLDSDGRAQL
-897 DNGLEVQLDSALGL
+897 DDRLVVRLDRELGL
-911 IYRNKTQPEE
+911 VYRNRE

>member
-1 MTIEGH
+1 MDEI
-7 ACMTEKKSATNEIK
+7 NE
-21 APVLFST
+21 PVLFSN
-28 LPPQAAVLWAKS
+28 LDPLASVLWAKS
-40 GDEQGHPLLA
+40 GEDQGHPLLA

-65 EPATTHQHLAAQF
+65 EPVTTHQHLASQF
-78 GLSIEAAPR
+78 GLSVETAPH

-106 AKWDTGQALAKAHGL
+106 AKWDQGQALAEAHGL
-121 TFDNAALLRS
+121 TFDNATSLRC

-143 EWLPERTGADVI
+143 EWLPGRTGADVI

-160 ARAVGAHHGYPLT
+160 AGAVGAHHGYPLT
-173 EKEIENGL
+173 QKEMSNSL
-181 PRREQQVWLQAR
+181 PLREDKAWQQAR
-193 QVLLDTYWEVQSPP
+193 QALLDAYWKVLTPS
-207 GEVTSDELVLPAIN
+207 GVITADELALPAIN

-235 NTDWFPV
+235 NLEWFPL
-242 GIRHDELREH
+242 GIRHDDLRQH
-252 YIHAKQLAHQA
+252 YLHAKRLAHQA

-274 LLAEPVPLDRQLG
+274 LLAEPAPLDRQLG
-287 QMLAADQPIMPRA
+287 QMLAADKPVMPRA
-300 LQQQGLALL
+300 LQSQGIELL

-330 LAFLAHLHLQ
+330 LAFMAHLHLQ

-366 QFMAAFAHGPMPDL
+366 QFMDAFAHGPAPDL

-395 LKDVWGEDGKLRE
+395 LKDVWGEDGKQSE

-430 TLDQALFSVL
+430 TIDQAIFSVL

-474 ALLCWLKGL
+474 ALLRWLKGL

-490 SATLPTARRDG
+490 SATLPTKRRDG
-501 LLKAWRVDPSAL
+501 LLKAWRVDPAVL

-526 RGLDWDDKIES
+526 RGLDWDDQIAS
-537 RAMSPVRLAG
+537 REMIPVKLAG
-547 CGTTPEALLCVA
+547 CGTTPEELLCVA

-591 DDLTLQLFHAR
+591 EDLTLQIFHAR
-602 FPADE
+602 FPVDE
-607 RAQREVAVL
+607 RAQREAAVL
-616 SAFGKEGK
+616 STFGKEGK

-644 FDFLLSDLAPVDLL
+644 FDFLLCDLAPVDLL

-668 PRPHRPG
+668 QRSHRPE

-686 LLPGAL
+686 LLPGEL
-692 PDLATTRW
+692 PDLAATRW

-714 RLLGETNLQL
+714 RLLSESTLQL

-740 LPDSVD
+740 LPDSVS
-746 EALRQYIEEVSYA
+746 EALRQYIEEYSYA
-759 THLATLQQQRQLARN
+759 TYLAAEQQQRQLARN
-774 IAIRA
+774 IVIRA
-779 DADPGSAYSS
+779 DADPGTAYSD
-789 KPRGHEEGEG
+789 KPRGYEEGE
-799 DNMGLANCTR
+799 DKGLINCTR
-809 LGKPTVTVIPLFILD
+809 LGKPSVSVIPLFVSD
-824 KGAALSPEGSPFDL
+824 KGVALTPDAEPFDL
-838 DAPLCPELACQL
+838 DAPLSTELACQL

-856 LSNQALVN
+856 LSNQALVQ
-864 AIKSQ
+864 AIKQQ
-869 PVMRAFAE
+869 PDVQAFTQ

-883 SYPLLLDRAGRAQL
+883 SYPLLLDNDGKAQL
-897 DNGLEVQLDSALGL
+897 DGRLVVRLDGELGL
-911 IYRNKTQPEE
+911 IYRNRE

>member
-1 MTIEGH
+1 MEALKGPI
-7 ACMTEKKSATNEIK
+7 
-21 APVLFST
+21 LFSHIK
-28 LPPQAAVLWAKS
+28 PQAAVLWAKS
-40 GDEQGHPLLA
+40 SEDQGHPLLA

-65 EPATTHQHLAAQF
+65 EPASTHQHLASQF
-78 GLSIEAAPR
+78 GLSIEEAPR
-87 WLATLAGLHDV
+87 WLATLVGLHDV

-106 AKWDTGQALAKAHGL
+106 AKWEQGQARAKAQGL
-121 TFDNAALLRS
+121 TFDNAAALRS

-137 STAILE
+137 STTILK
-143 EWLPERTGADVI
+143 EWLPGRTGADVT

-160 ARAVGAHHGYPLT
+160 AGAVGAHHGYPLT
-173 EKEIENGL
+173 QKEMSNGL
-181 PRREQQVWLQAR
+181 PMREERVWLQAR
-193 QVLLDTYWEVQSPP
+193 QVLLDTYWKVLTPS
-207 GEVTSDELVLPAIN
+207 GVITADELALPAIN

-235 NTDWFPV
+235 NLEWFPL
-242 GIRHDELREH
+242 GIRHDDLRQH
-252 YIHAKQLAHQA
+252 YLHAKQLAHQA
-263 LTAIG
+263 LTKIG
-268 WLPFSP
+268 WLPFLP

-287 QMLAADQPIMPRA
+287 QMLAVDKPVMPRA
-300 LQQQGLALL
+300 LQRQGIELL
-309 QASQGPALLLVEA
+309 EASQGPVLLLVEA

-330 LAFLAHLHLQ
+330 LAFMAHLHLQ

-366 QFMAAFAHGPMPDL
+366 QFMDAFTHGPTPDL

-395 LKDVWGEDGKLRE
+395 LKDVWGEGGKQRE

-430 TLDQALFSVL
+430 TIDQALFSVL

-474 ALLCWLKGL
+474 AQLRWLKSL

-490 SATLPTARRDG
+490 SATLPTKRRDG
-501 LLKAWRVDPSAL
+501 LLKAWQVDPVVL

-537 RAMSPVRLAG
+537 REMMPVRLAG
-547 CGTTPEALLCVA
+547 CGTTPEDLLCVA
-559 LEALTHG
+559 LEAVTHG

-572 VNTVERAQQLYT
+572 VNTVERAQRLYS
-584 LLKAKAP
+584 LLKAEAP
-591 DDLTLQLFHAR
+591 EDFTLQIFHAR

-607 RAQREVAVL
+607 RAQREAAVL
-616 SAFGKEGK
+616 STFGKEGT
-624 RPARALL
+624 RPVRALL

-644 FDFLLSDLAPVDLL
+644 FDFLVSDLAPIDLL

-668 PRPHRPG
+668 QRSHRPD
-675 PHRQPVLTVAG
+675 PHHRPVLTVAG
-686 LLPGAL
+686 LLPGEL

-714 RLLGETNLQL
+714 RLLSETSLQL
-724 PMDID
+724 PQDID
-729 RLVQAVYGDGE
+729 RLVQAVYDDGE
-740 LPDSVD
+740 LSDSVG
-746 EALRQYIEEVSYA
+746 EELRQYIEEYSHGNY
-759 THLATLQQQRQLARN
+759 LAAQQDKRQRAYN

-779 DADPGSAYSS
+779 DADPGSAYSN
-789 KPRGHEEGEG
+789 KPRGHEEAEGE
-799 DNMGLANCTR
+799 DMGLANCTR
-809 LGKPTVTVIPLFILD
+809 LGKPSVTVIPLYISD
-824 KGAALSPEGSPFDL
+824 KGVALAPDAEPFEL
-838 DAPLCPELACQL
+838 DAPLSTELACQL

-856 LSNQALVN
+856 LSNQALVQT
-864 AIKSQ
+864 IKQQSEVQ
-869 PVMRAFAE
+869 AFAQ

-883 SYPLLLDRAGRAQL
+883 SYPLLLDSDGRAQL
-897 DNGLEVQLDSALGL
+897 DGRLVVRLDGELGL
-911 IYRNKTQPEE
+911 IYRNRE

>member
-1 MTIEGH
+1 MDGV
-7 ACMTEKKSATNEIK
+7 NE
-21 APVLFST
+21 PVLFSN
-28 LPPQAAVLWAKS
+28 LDPQAAVLWAKS
-40 GDEQGHPLLA
+40 GEDQGHPLLA

-65 EPATTHQHLAAQF
+65 EPATTHQHLASQF
-78 GLSIEAAPR
+78 GMSVEGAPR

-106 AKWDTGQALAKAHGL
+106 AKWEQGQALAKAQGL
-121 TFDNAALLRS
+121 TFASTSLRS
-131 DRHDWA
+131 NRHDCA
-137 STAILE
+137 STAILKK
-143 EWLPERTGADVI
+143 WLPVHTGAETP
-155 WCQQV
+155 WCLNV
-160 ARAVGAHHGYPLT
+160 AEAVGAHHGYPLT
-173 EKEIENGL
+173 TKEVGDGL
-181 PRREQQVWLQAR
+181 PLREDKAWQQAR
-193 QVLLDTYWEVQSPP
+193 QALLDTYWKVLTPS
-207 GEVTSDELVLPAIN
+207 GVITADELALPAIN
-221 WLAGLTSIADWIGS
+221 WLAGLTSISDWIGS
-235 NTDWFPV
+235 NPEWFPL
-242 GIRHDELREH
+242 GIRHDDLRQH
-252 YIHAKQLAHQA
+252 YLHAKRLAHEA

-268 WLPFSP
+268 WRSFSP

-287 QMLAADQPIMPRA
+287 QMLAADKPVIPRA
-300 LQQQGLALL
+300 LQSQGIELL

-330 LAFLAHLHLQ
+330 LAFMAHLHLQ
-340 RTLGHRGFYLA
+340 RTNGHRGFYLA

-366 QFMAAFAHGPMPDL
+366 QFMDAFAHGSAPDL
-380 QLIHGGAARQEMMAA
+380 QLIHGGAARHEMMAA
-395 LKDVWGEDGKLRE
+395 LKDVWGDDGKQSE

-430 TLDQALFSVL
+430 TIDQALFSVL

-474 ALLCWLKGL
+474 ALLRWLKGL

-490 SATLPTARRDG
+490 SATLPTKRRDG
-501 LLKAWRVDPSAL
+501 LLKAWRVDPAVL

-526 RGLDWDDKIES
+526 RGLDWDDQIES
-537 RAMSPVRLAG
+537 RMMEPVRLAG
-547 CGTTPEALLCVA
+547 CGTTPEELLCVA

-572 VNTVERAQQLYT
+572 VNTVERAQQLYS

-591 DDLTLQLFHAR
+591 EDLTLQIFHAR
-602 FPADE
+602 FPSDE
-607 RAQREVAVL
+607 RAQREAAVL
-616 SAFGKEGK
+616 STFGKEGK

-644 FDFLLSDLAPVDLL
+644 FDFLISDLAPVDLL

-668 PRPHRPG
+668 QRPHRPE
-675 PHRQPVLTVAG
+675 PHRQPMLTVAG
-686 LLPGAL
+686 LIPGEL

-714 RLLGETNLQL
+714 RLLGETSLQL
-724 PMDID
+724 PQDID

-740 LPDSVD
+740 LPDSVS
-746 EALRQYIEEVSYA
+746 EALRQYIEEYSYA
-759 THLATLQQQRQLARN
+759 TYLAAEQLQRQLARN
-774 IAIRA
+774 IVIRA
-779 DADPGSAYSS
+779 DADPGTAYSN
-789 KPRGHEEGEG
+789 KPRGYEEGEG
-799 DNMGLANCTR
+799 EDKGLINCTR
-809 LGKPTVTVIPLFILD
+809 LGKPSVTVIPLFVSD
-824 KGAALSPEGSPFDL
+824 KGVALTPDAEPFAL
-838 DAPLCPELACQL
+838 DATLSTELACQL

-856 LSNQALVN
+856 LSNQALVK
-864 AIKSQ
+864 AIKQQ
-869 PVMRAFAE
+869 PDVQAFAQ

-883 SYPLLLDRAGRAQL
+883 SYPLLLDREGRGRL
-897 DNGLEVQLDSALGL
+897 DGGPCLKLDRDLGL
-911 IYRNKTQPEE
+911 VYVSKT

>member
-1 MTIEGH
+1 M
-7 ACMTEKKSATNEIK
+7 EKLKDPI
-21 APVLFST
+21 LFSR
-28 LPPQAAVLWAKS
+28 LHPQATILWAKS
-40 GDEQGHPLLA
+40 GEDQGHPLLA

-78 GLSIEAAPR
+78 GLAAETAPR
-87 WLATLAGLHDV
+87 WLAALAGLHDV

-106 AKWDTGQALAKAHGL
+106 TKWPQGKNQVNAQGL
-121 TFDNAALLRS
+121 SFEDHLLRS
-131 DRHDWA
+131 HRHDWA
-137 STAILE
+137 SAAILK
-143 EWLPERTGADVI
+143 EWLPKRTGADFF
-155 WCQQV
+155 WCNQV
-160 ARAVGAHHGYPLT
+160 AEAVGAHHGYPLLQ
-173 EKEIENGL
+173 KEMDNGL
-181 PRREQQVWLQAR
+181 PRHDDRAWQQTRQA
-193 QVLLDTYWEVQSPP
+193 LLDTYWDVLCPEGDS
-207 GEVTSDELVLPAIN
+207 TIDELVLPAIN

-235 NTDWFPV
+235 NTEWFPIGV
-242 GIRHDELREH
+242 RHDKLDDYYH
-252 YIHAKQLAHQA
+252 NAKTLAHQA

-268 WLPFSP
+268 WRAFTP
-274 LLAEPVPLDRQLG
+274 LLSDPAPLDQQLG
-287 QMLAADQPIMPRA
+287 QILAAKGSVLPRP
-300 LQQQGLALL
+300 LQRQGMDLL

-330 LAFLAHLHLQ
+330 LAFMAHLHLQ
-340 RTLGHRGFYLA
+340 RTNGHRGFYLA
-351 LPTQATGNALFARAR
+351 LPTQATGNALFARAKK
-366 QFMAAFAHGPMPDL
+366 FIDAFAHEPAPDL

-395 LKDVWGEDGKLRE
+395 LNEVWGEDGKQSE

-430 TLDQALFSVL
+430 TIDQALFSVL

-474 ALLCWLKGL
+474 ALLRWLKGL

-490 SATLPTARRDG
+490 SATLPTKRRDG
-501 LLKAWRVDPSAL
+501 LLKAWRVDPAVL
-513 PELAYPRLVLADD
+513 PALAYPRLVLADD
-526 RGLDWDDKIES
+526 RGLDWDDEIAS
-537 RAMSPVRLAG
+537 REMAPVRLAG
-547 CGTTPEALLCVA
+547 CGTDPEDLRDLALAA
-559 LEALTHG
+559 LGDG

-572 VNTVERAQQLYT
+572 VNTVDRAQQLFT
-584 LLKAKAP
+584 LIKEQAP
-591 DDLTLQLFHAR
+591 ADLTLLLFHAR

-607 RAQREVAVL
+607 RAQREAAVL
-616 SAFGKEGK
+616 SIFGHEGQ

-668 PRPHRPG
+668 QRPHRPE

-686 LLPGAL
+686 LLPGEL

-714 RLLGETNLQL
+714 RLLDETLLQL
-724 PMDID
+724 PQDID
-729 RLVQAVYGDGE
+729 RLVQTVYGDDE
-740 LPDSVD
+740 LPDSVS
-746 EALRQYIEEVSYA
+746 EALRQYIEEYSYA
-759 THLATLQQQRQLARN
+759 TYLAAEQHQRQLARN
-774 IAIRA
+774 IVIRA
-779 DADPGSAYSS
+779 DADLGTYSN
-789 KPRGHEEGEG
+789 KPRGYEEGEG
-799 DNMGLANCTR
+799 EDKGLINCTR
-809 LGKPTVTVIPLFILD
+809 LGKPSVTVIPLFVSD
-824 KGAALSPEGSPFDL
+824 KGVTLAPDAEPFNL
-838 DAPLCPELACQL
+838 DAPLSPELACQL

-856 LSNQALVN
+856 LSNQALVK

-869 PVMRAFAE
+869 PGVRAFAQ

-883 SYPLLLDRAGRAQL
+883 STPLLLDSDGRAQL
-897 DNGLEVQLDSALGL
+897 DDRLVVQLDRELGL
-911 IYRNKTQPEE
+911 LYQSNA

>member
-1 MTIEGH
+1 MDGV
-7 ACMTEKKSATNEIK
+7 NE
-21 APVLFST
+21 PVLFSN
-28 LPPQAAVLWAKS
+28 LDPQAAVLWAKS
-40 GDEQGHPLLA
+40 GEDQGHPLLA

-65 EPATTHQHLAAQF
+65 EPATTHQHLASQF
-78 GLSIEAAPR
+78 GMSVEGAPR

-106 AKWDTGQALAKAHGL
+106 AKWEQGQALAKAQGL
-121 TFDNAALLRS
+121 TFASTSLRS
-131 DRHDWA
+131 NRHDCA
-137 STAILE
+137 STAILKK
-143 EWLPERTGADVI
+143 WLPVHTGAETP
-155 WCQQV
+155 WCMNV
-160 ARAVGAHHGYPLT
+160 AEAVGAHHGYPLT
-173 EKEIENGL
+173 TKEVGDGL
-181 PRREQQVWLQAR
+181 PLREDKAWQQAR
-193 QVLLDTYWEVQSPP
+193 QALLDTYWKVLTPS
-207 GEVTSDELVLPAIN
+207 GVITADELALPAIN
-221 WLAGLTSIADWIGS
+221 WLAGLTSISDWIGS
-235 NTDWFPV
+235 NPEWFPL
-242 GIRHDELREH
+242 GIRHDDLRQH
-252 YIHAKQLAHQA
+252 YLHAKRLAHEA

-268 WLPFSP
+268 WRSFSP

-287 QMLAADQPIMPRA
+287 QMLAADKSVIPRA
-300 LQQQGLALL
+300 LQSQGIELL

-330 LAFLAHLHLQ
+330 LAFMAHLHLQ
-340 RTLGHRGFYLA
+340 RTNGHRGFYLA

-366 QFMAAFAHGPMPDL
+366 QFMDAFAHGSAPDL
-380 QLIHGGAARQEMMAA
+380 QLIHGGAARHEMMAA
-395 LKDVWGEDGKLRE
+395 LKDVWGDDGKQSE

-430 TLDQALFSVL
+430 TIDQALFSVL

-474 ALLCWLKGL
+474 ALLRWLKGL

-490 SATLPTARRDG
+490 SATLPTKRRDG
-501 LLKAWRVDPSAL
+501 LLKAWRVDPAVL

-537 RAMSPVRLAG
+537 RMMEPVRLAG
-547 CGTTPEALLCVA
+547 CGTTPEELLCVA

-572 VNTVERAQQLYT
+572 VNTVERAQQLYS
-584 LLKAKAP
+584 LLKVKAQE
-591 DDLTLQLFHAR
+591 DLTLQIFHAR
-602 FPADE
+602 FPSDE
-607 RAQREVAVL
+607 RAQREAAVL
-616 SAFGKEGK
+616 STFGKEGK

-644 FDFLLSDLAPVDLL
+644 FDFLISDLAPVDLL

-668 PRPHRPG
+668 QRPHRPE
-675 PHRQPVLTVAG
+675 PHRQPMLTVAG
-686 LLPGAL
+686 LLPGEL

-714 RLLGETNLQL
+714 RLLGETSLQL
-724 PMDID
+724 PQDID

-740 LPDSVD
+740 LPDSVS
-746 EALRQYIEEVSYA
+746 EALRQYIEEYSYA
-759 THLATLQQQRQLARN
+759 TYLAAEQLQRQLARN
-774 IAIRA
+774 IVIRA
-779 DADPGSAYSS
+779 DADPGTAYSN
-789 KPRGHEEGEG
+789 KPRGYEEGEG
-799 DNMGLANCTR
+799 EDKGLINCTR
-809 LGKPTVTVIPLFILD
+809 LGKPSVTVIPLFGSD
-824 KGAALSPEGSPFDL
+824 KGVALTPDAEPFAL
-838 DAPLCPELACQL
+838 DAPLSTELACQL
-850 CARQLS
+850 CARQLN
-856 LSNQALVN
+856 LSNQALVK
-864 AIKSQ
+864 AIKQQ
-869 PVMRAFAE
+869 PDVQAFAQ

-883 SYPLLLDRAGRAQL
+883 SYPLLLDSDGRAQL
-897 DNGLEVQLDSALGL
+897 DGRLVVWLDGELGL
-911 IYRNKTQPEE
+911 IYRNRE

>member
-1 MTIEGH
+1 MDGV
-7 ACMTEKKSATNEIK
+7 NE
-21 APVLFST
+21 PVLFSN
-28 LPPQAAVLWAKS
+28 LDPQAAVLWAKS
-40 GDEQGHPLLA
+40 GEDQGHPLLA

-65 EPATTHQHLAAQF
+65 EPATTHQHLASQF
-78 GLSIEAAPR
+78 GMSVEGAPR

-106 AKWDTGQALAKAHGL
+106 AKWEQGQALAKAQGL
-121 TFDNAALLRS
+121 TFASTSLRS
-131 DRHDWA
+131 NRHDCA
-137 STAILE
+137 STAILKK
-143 EWLPERTGADVI
+143 WLPVHTGAETP
-155 WCQQV
+155 WCMNV
-160 ARAVGAHHGYPLT
+160 AESVGAHHGYPLT
-173 EKEIENGL
+173 TKEVGDGL
-181 PRREQQVWLQAR
+181 PLREDKAWQQAR
-193 QVLLDTYWEVQSPP
+193 QALLDTYWKVLTPS
-207 GEVTSDELVLPAIN
+207 GVITADELALPAIN
-221 WLAGLTSIADWIGS
+221 WLAGLTSISDWIGS
-235 NTDWFPV
+235 NPEWFPL
-242 GIRHDELREH
+242 GIRHDDLRQH
-252 YIHAKQLAHQA
+252 YLHAKRLAHEA

-268 WLPFSP
+268 WRSFSP

-287 QMLAADQPIMPRA
+287 QMLAADKSVIPRA
-300 LQQQGLALL
+300 LQSQGIELL

-330 LAFLAHLHLQ
+330 LAFMAHLHLQ
-340 RTLGHRGFYLA
+340 RTNGHRGFYLA

-366 QFMAAFAHGPMPDL
+366 QFMDAFAHGSAPDL
-380 QLIHGGAARQEMMAA
+380 QLIHGGAARHEMMAA
-395 LKDVWGEDGKLRE
+395 LKDVWGDDGKQSE

-430 TLDQALFSVL
+430 TIDQALFSVL

-474 ALLCWLKGL
+474 ALLRWLKGL

-490 SATLPTARRDG
+490 SATLPTKRRDG
-501 LLKAWRVDPSAL
+501 LLKAWRVDPAVL

-526 RGLDWDDKIES
+526 RGLDWDDQIES
-537 RAMSPVRLAG
+537 RMMEPVRLAG
-547 CGTTPEALLCVA
+547 CGTTPEELLCVA

-572 VNTVERAQQLYT
+572 VNTVERAQQLYS

-591 DDLTLQLFHAR
+591 EDLTLQIFHAR
-602 FPADE
+602 FPSDE
-607 RAQREVAVL
+607 RAQREAAVL
-616 SAFGKEGK
+616 STFGKEGK

-644 FDFLLSDLAPVDLL
+644 FDFLISDLAPVDLL

-668 PRPHRPG
+668 QRPHRPE
-675 PHRQPVLTVAG
+675 PHRQPMLTVAG
-686 LLPGAL
+686 LLPGEL

-714 RLLGETNLQL
+714 RLLGETSLQL
-724 PMDID
+724 PQDID

-740 LPDSVD
+740 LPDSVS
-746 EALRQYIEEVSYA
+746 EALRQYIEEYSYA
-759 THLATLQQQRQLARN
+759 TYLAAEQLQRQLARN
-774 IAIRA
+774 IVIRA
-779 DADPGSAYSS
+779 DADPGTAYSN
-789 KPRGHEEGEG
+789 KPRGYEEGEG
-799 DNMGLANCTR
+799 EDKGLINCTR
-809 LGKPTVTVIPLFILD
+809 LGKPSVTVIPLFVSD
-824 KGAALSPEGSPFDL
+824 KGVALTPDAEPFAL
-838 DAPLCPELACQL
+838 DAPLSTELACQL
-850 CARQLS
+850 CARQLN
-856 LSNQALVN
+856 LSNQALVK
-864 AIKSQ
+864 AIKQQ
-869 PVMRAFAE
+869 PDVQAFAQ

-883 SYPLLLDRAGRAQL
+883 SYPLLLDSDGRAQL
-897 DNGLEVQLDSALGL
+897 DGRLVVWLDGELGL
-911 IYRNKTQPEE
+911 IYRNRE

>member
-1 MTIEGH
+1 MRNFSEVK
-7 ACMTEKKSATNEIK
+7 ESL
-21 APVLFST
+21 LFSM
-28 LPPQAAVLWAKS
+28 LNPQASVLWAKS
-40 GDEQGHPLLA
+40 GEDQGHPLLA

-65 EPATTHQHLAAQF
+65 GPATTHLHLAVQF
-78 GLSIEAAPR
+78 GLSVETAPR

-106 AKWDTGQALAKAHGL
+106 AKWEQGQSLAKAQGL
-121 TFDNAALLRS
+121 TFTSTSLRC

-143 EWLPERTGADVI
+143 EWLPGRTGADVI

-160 ARAVGAHHGYPLT
+160 AGAVGAHHGYPLT
-173 EKEIENGL
+173 QKEIGNGL
-181 PRREQQVWLQAR
+181 SMCEESVWLQAR
-193 QVLLDTYWEVQSPP
+193 QALLDTYWKVLSPP
-207 GEVTSDELVLPAIN
+207 GDITTDELALPAIN

-242 GIRHDELREH
+242 GIRRDELREH
-252 YIHAKQLAHQA
+252 YLHAKQLAHQA

-287 QMLAADQPIMPRA
+287 LMLAADKPVMPRA
-300 LQQQGLALL
+300 LQRQGIGLL
-309 QASQGPALLLVEA
+309 EASQGPALLLVEA

-330 LAFLAHLHLQ
+330 LAFMAHLHLQ

-366 QFMAAFAHGPMPDL
+366 QFMDAFAHGPTPDL
-380 QLIHGGAARQEMMAA
+380 QLIHGGAARQEMMEA
-395 LKDVWGEDGKLRE
+395 LKEVWGEDGKQSE

-430 TLDQALFSVL
+430 TIDQALFSVL

-490 SATLPTARRDG
+490 SATLPTKRRDG
-501 LLKAWRVDPSAL
+501 LLKAWRVEPAVL

-526 RGLDWDDKIES
+526 RGLSWDDKIES
-537 RAMSPVRLAG
+537 RMMEPVRLAG
-547 CGTTPEALLCVA
+547 CGTTPEDLLCVA
-559 LEALTHG
+559 LDALTHG

-572 VNTVERAQQLYT
+572 VNTVERAQQLYSLLKVKAPEEFT
-584 LLKAKAP
+584 LL
-591 DDLTLQLFHAR
+591 LFHAR

-607 RAQREVAVL
+607 RAQREAAVL
-616 SAFGKEGK
+616 STFGKEGK

-668 PRPHRPG
+668 QRPHRPES
-675 PHRQPVLTVAG
+675 HHQPVLTVAG
-686 LLPGAL
+686 LLPGSL

-714 RLLGETNLQL
+714 HLLSETNLQL

-729 RLVQAVYGDGE
+729 RLVQAVYGDGD
-740 LPDSVD
+740 LPATVE

-759 THLATLQQQRQLARN
+759 THLATLQHQRQLARN

-779 DADPGSAYSS
+779 DADPGTVYSD
-789 KPRGHEEGEG
+789 KPRGYEEGEG
-799 DNMGLANCTR
+799 EDKGLINSTR
-809 LGKPTVTVIPLFILD
+809 LGKPSVTVIPLFISD
-824 KGAALSPEGSPFDL
+824 NGGALAPDAEPFDL
-838 DAPLCPELACQL
+838 KVPLSTELACLL

-856 LSNQALVN
+856 LSNQTLVK
-864 AIKSQ
+864 AVKSQ
-869 PVMRAFAE
+869 PKVRAFAE

-883 SYPLLLDRAGRAQL
+883 SYPLFLDREGRAQL
-897 DNGLEVQLDSALGL
+897 DGGLWVQFDRELGL
-911 IYRNKTQPEE
+911 IYQNKE

>member
-1 MTIEGH
+1 MDGV
-7 ACMTEKKSATNEIK
+7 NE
-21 APVLFST
+21 PVLFSN
-28 LPPQAAVLWAKS
+28 LDPQAAVLWAKS
-40 GDEQGHPLLA
+40 GEDQGHPLLA

-65 EPATTHQHLAAQF
+65 EPATTHQHLASQF
-78 GLSIEAAPR
+78 GMSVEGAPR

-106 AKWDTGQALAKAHGL
+106 AKWEQGQALAKAQGL
-121 TFDNAALLRS
+121 TFASTSLRS
-131 DRHDWA
+131 NRHDCA
-137 STAILE
+137 STAILKK
-143 EWLPERTGADVI
+143 WLPVHTGAETP
-155 WCQQV
+155 WCMNV
-160 ARAVGAHHGYPLT
+160 AEAVGAHHGYPLT
-173 EKEIENGL
+173 TKEVGDGL
-181 PRREQQVWLQAR
+181 PLREDKAWQQAR
-193 QVLLDTYWEVQSPP
+193 QALLDTYWKVLTPS
-207 GEVTSDELVLPAIN
+207 GVITADELALPAIN
-221 WLAGLTSIADWIGS
+221 WLAGLTSISDWIGS
-235 NTDWFPV
+235 NPEWFPL
-242 GIRHDELREH
+242 GIRHDDLRQH
-252 YIHAKQLAHQA
+252 YLHAKRLAHEA

-268 WLPFSP
+268 WRSFSP

-287 QMLAADQPIMPRA
+287 QMLAADKSVIPRA
-300 LQQQGLALL
+300 LQSQGIELL

-330 LAFLAHLHLQ
+330 LAFMAHLHLQ
-340 RTLGHRGFYLA
+340 RTNGHRGFYLA

-366 QFMAAFAHGPMPDL
+366 QFMDAFAHGSAPDL
-380 QLIHGGAARQEMMAA
+380 QLIHGGAARHEMMAA
-395 LKDVWGEDGKLRE
+395 LKDVWGDDGKQSE

-430 TLDQALFSVL
+430 TIDQALFSVL

-474 ALLCWLKGL
+474 ALLRWLKGL

-490 SATLPTARRDG
+490 SATLPTKRRDG
-501 LLKAWRVDPSAL
+501 LLKAWRVDPAVL

-526 RGLDWDDKIES
+526 RGLDWDDQIES
-537 RAMSPVRLAG
+537 RMMEPVRLAG
-547 CGTTPEALLCVA
+547 CGTTPEELLCVA

-572 VNTVERAQQLYT
+572 VNTVERAQQLYS

-591 DDLTLQLFHAR
+591 EDLTLQIFHAR
-602 FPADE
+602 FPSDE
-607 RAQREVAVL
+607 RAQREAAVL
-616 SAFGKEGK
+616 STFGKEGK

-644 FDFLLSDLAPVDLL
+644 FDFLISDLAPVDLL

-668 PRPHRPG
+668 QRPHRPE
-675 PHRQPVLTVAG
+675 PHRQPMLTVAG
-686 LLPGAL
+686 LLPGEL

-714 RLLGETNLQL
+714 RLLGETSLQL
-724 PMDID
+724 PQDID

-740 LPDSVD
+740 LPDSVS
-746 EALRQYIEEVSYA
+746 EALRQYIEEYSYA
-759 THLATLQQQRQLARN
+759 TYLAAEQLQRQLARN
-774 IAIRA
+774 IVIRA
-779 DADPGSAYSS
+779 DADPGTAYSN
-789 KPRGHEEGEG
+789 KPRGYEEGEG
-799 DNMGLANCTR
+799 EDKGLINCTR
-809 LGKPTVTVIPLFILD
+809 LGKPSVTVIPLFVSD
-824 KGAALSPEGSPFDL
+824 KGVALTPDAEPFAL
-838 DAPLCPELACQL
+838 DAPLSTELACQL
-850 CARQLS
+850 CARQLN
-856 LSNQALVN
+856 LSNQALVK
-864 AIKSQ
+864 AIKQQ
-869 PVMRAFAE
+869 PEVQAFAQ

-883 SYPLLLDRAGRAQL
+883 SYPLLLDSDGRAQL
-897 DNGLEVQLDSALGL
+897 DGRLVVWLDGELGL
-911 IYRNKTQPEE
+911 IYRNRE

>member
-1 MTIEGH
+1 MLEAIADMDEV
-7 ACMTEKKSATNEIK
+7 NESL
-21 APVLFST
+21 LFST
-28 LPPQAAVLWAKS
+28 LNQQVVVLWAKS
-40 GDEQGHPLLA
+40 GEGQGHPLLA

-65 EPATTHQHLAAQF
+65 EPAETHQHLAIQF
-78 GLSIEAAPR
+78 GLPVEGISR
-87 WLATLAGLHDV
+87 WLATLVGLHDI

-106 AKWDTGQALAKAHGL
+106 AKWSQGLELTKAQGFTFADTS
-121 TFDNAALLRS
+121 LRCS
-131 DRHDWA
+131 RHDWA
-137 STAILE
+137 SAVILE
-143 EWLPERTGADVI
+143 EWLPSQTGADI
-155 WCQQV
+155 YWCQQV
-160 ARAVGAHHGYPLT
+160 AGAVGAHHGYPLT
-173 EKEIENGL
+173 QQEIGNGL
-181 PRREQQVWLQAR
+181 PMREERVWLQAR
-193 QVLLDTYWEVQSPP
+193 QTLLDTYWTVLSPP
-207 GEVTSDELVLPAIN
+207 GDITTDELALPAIN

-235 NTDWFPV
+235 NPDWFPI
-242 GIRHDELREH
+242 GIRRDGLHR
-252 YIHAKQLAHQA
+252 YYSHAKLLAHQA
-263 LTAIG
+263 LAAIG

-274 LLAEPVPLDRQLG
+274 LLAEPVPLDQQLG
-287 QMLAADQPIMPRA
+287 QMLAASQPVIPRA
-300 LQQQGLALL
+300 LQRQGIDLL

-330 LAFLAHLHLQ
+330 LAFLAHLQLQ

-366 QFMAAFAHGPMPDL
+366 QFMDAFAYRKMPDL
-380 QLIHGGAARQEMMAA
+380 QLIHGGAARQDMMAA
-395 LKDVWGEDGKLRE
+395 LKDVWGEDGKLHE

-430 TLDQALFSVL
+430 TIDQALFSVL

-474 ALLCWLKGL
+474 ALLCWLKDL

-490 SATLPTARRDG
+490 SATLPTARRNG
-501 LLKAWRVDPSAL
+501 LLKAWRVEPAEL

-526 RGLDWDDKIES
+526 RGLSWDDKIES
-537 RAMSPVRLAG
+537 RVMDPVRLAG
-547 CGTTPEALLCVA
+547 CGTTPEDLLCVA
-559 LEALTHG
+559 LEALAHG

-572 VNTVERAQQLYT
+572 VNTVERAQQIYT
-584 LLKAKAP
+584 LLKAQAV
-591 DDLTLQLFHAR
+591 DDLVLQLFHAR

-607 RAQREVAVL
+607 RAQREAAVL
-616 SAFGKEGK
+616 STFGKEGA
-624 RPARALL
+624 RPAKALL

-668 PRPHRPG
+668 QRSNRPK
-675 PHRQPVLTVAG
+675 PHHLPVLTVAG
-686 LLPGAL
+686 LLPGSL

-714 RLLGETNLQL
+714 RLLNETNLQL

-729 RLVQAVYGDGE
+729 RLVQAVYSDGE
-740 LPDSVD
+740 LPATVD
-746 EALRQYIEEVSYA
+746 EALRQYIEEYSYA
-759 THLATLQQQRQLARN
+759 THLATLQHQRQLARN

-779 DADPGSAYSS
+779 DADPGSAYSN
-789 KPRGHEEGEG
+789 KPRGHEEGDG
-799 DNMGLANCTR
+799 NDIGIANCTR
-809 LGKPTVTVIPLFILD
+809 LGKPSVIVVPLFITG
-824 KGAALSPEGSPFDL
+824 KGIALTPDAEAFDL
-838 DAPLCPELACQL
+838 NEPLSIELACQL
-850 CARQLS
+850 CARQLN
-856 LSNQALVN
+856 LSNQALVK
-864 AIKSQ
+864 AVKSQ
-869 PVMRAFAE
+869 PEVRAFAD

-883 SYPLLLDRAGRAQL
+883 SYPLLLDREGCAQL
-897 DNGLEVQLDSALGL
+897 DSRLWVRLDRELGL
-911 IYRNKTQPEE
+911 ICRNKE